1 MTDTF
6 SKSRMKNATL
16 RQLQIFEVVARNLSY
31 TRASEEL
38 YITQPTVSI
47 QLKQLAEIVGMPLLE
62 QVGKRIFLTEAG
74 TQLLKVVHEVLDGLN
89 RFEMIIS
96 DMQGVKAG
104 KLRIAVITTAKYFVP
119 RLLGPFCDLYP
130 GIDISLKVTNREK
143 LLQRIHDNEDDLY
156 ILGQPPDHMDIWVEP
171 FLENP
176 MVVLASYNHPLAN
189 MKNIPA
195 KRIAEEPFLM
205 RESGSGTRLAAEH
218 FFQERGLSIN
228 FKMELG
234 SNEAIKQAV
243 AGGLG
248 VSVLSAHTLALE
260 KSVNELVVLDVEGF
274 PIRRQW
280 YVAHA
285 KGKQLSVVAQTFL
298 EFLQKESKALAD
310 RYMQCMPGF
319 PCAEDKPDPQKSS

>member
-1 MTDTF
+1 
-6 SKSRMKNATL
+6 
-16 RQLQIFEVVARNLSY
+16 
-31 TRASEEL
+31 
-38 YITQPTVSI
+38 
-47 QLKQLAEIVGMPLLE
+47 
-62 QVGKRIFLTEAG
+62 
-74 TQLLKVVHEVLDGLN
+74 
-89 RFEMIIS
+89 
-96 DMQGVKAG
+96 
-104 KLRIAVITTAKYFVP
+104 
-119 RLLGPFCDLYP
+119 
-130 GIDISLKVTNREK
+130 
-143 LLQRIHDNEDDLY
+143 
-156 ILGQPPDHMDIWVEP
+156 
-171 FLENP
+171 
-176 MVVLASYNHPLAN
+176 
-189 MKNIPA
+189 
-195 KRIAEEPFLM
+195 
-205 RESGSGTRLAAEH
+205 
-218 FFQERGLSIN
+218 
-228 FKMELG
+228 MELG